1 MPDERILA
9 ALAGLSEQIAAN
21 NERLARIEAKLEA
34 QTENVRVFWATH
46 WPPLVA
52 RLEHLESRA
61 QEHSAEIADL
71 RVEVAKIP
79 RQSRRKAGA
88 IAAAGGGGIVAIVE
102 LVRAWLRGHQ

>member
-46 WPPLVA
+46 WSSSA
-52 RLEHLESRA
+52 R
-61 QEHSAEIADL
+61 
-71 RVEVAKIP
+71 
-79 RQSRRKAGA
+79 G
-88 IAAAGGGGIVAIVE
+88 
-102 LVRAWLRGHQ
+102 